1 MFVFWETKGH
11 VDLKQ
16 VLEFDLEG
24 GVCLR
29 SQEWLHAAQSNYPER
44 MWKSGGREGGHTGS
58 QPMFT
63 FSWFQ

>member
-16 VLEFDLEG
+16 VREFDLEG

-29 SQEWLHAAQSNYPER
+29 PWEWLHAAQGDYRAEN
-44 MWKSGGREGGHTGS
+44 EGGVGAGRVGPTGS
-58 QPMFT
+58 LMFT
-63 FSWFQ
+63 LSWFQ

>member
-16 VLEFDLEG
+16 VREFDLEG

-29 SQEWLHAAQSNYPER
+29 PWEWLHAAQGDY
-44 MWKSGGREGGHTGS
+44 REEN
-58 QPMFT
+58 
-63 FSWFQ
+63 

>member
-29 SQEWLHAAQSNYPER
+29 PLEWLHVAQGNYPAEN
-44 MWKSGGREGGHTGS
+44 EGGVEAGRVGPAGS
-58 QPMFT
+58 LMFT
-63 FSWFQ
+63 LSWFQ